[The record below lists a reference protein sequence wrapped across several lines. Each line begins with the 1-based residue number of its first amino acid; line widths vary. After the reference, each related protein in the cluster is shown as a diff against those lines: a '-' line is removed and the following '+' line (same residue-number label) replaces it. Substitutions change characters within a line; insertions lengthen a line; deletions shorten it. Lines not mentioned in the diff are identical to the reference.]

1 MKVTARLEVRS
12 AAVGQGEIVSFLFS
26 PGLEGAKDAVHV
38 KPIERLRL
46 LMFILEISHWLID
59 VVRLHQGP
67 GLLSPGT
74 QVNLGDGRRVT
85 RQNVVTEI

>member
-1 MKVTARLEVRS
+1 M
-12 AAVGQGEIVSFLFS
+12 
-26 PGLEGAKDAVHV
+26 EGVEDTVHIEPV
-38 KPIERLRL
+38 ERLRL
-46 LMFILEISHWLID
+46 LVFILEISHWLID
-59 VVRLHQGP
+59 VVWLQRGQ

>member
-1 MKVTARLEVRS
+1 ME
-12 AAVGQGEIVSFLFS
+12 GGE
-26 PGLEGAKDAVHV
+26 DTVHIEPV
-38 KPIERLRL
+38 ERLRL
-46 LMFILEISHWLID
+46 LVFILEISHWLID

-74 QVNLGDGRRVT
+74 QVNLGDGRGVT